1 MLDLEK
7 IEKRLDE
14 ALAKE
19 TKESLTEW
27 LRSRRFKTDIAV
39 EAFLYV

>member
-1 MLDLEK
+1 MALDLKDLEK
-7 IEKRLDE
+7 KLDE

-27 LRSRRFKTDIAV
+27 LLMKREKDWT
-39 EAFLYV
+39 